1 MNYLSF
7 IFRIL
12 ISIGAGGLVGIERK
26 KRGKAAGFLTNI
38 LVCMGSCIISIYQNI
53 LVSETVEMVIKNP
66 ALSNSIKIDNGRIT
80 AQIVSG
86 MGFLGAGVI
95 MQSKDKIRGITTAA
109 VLWVMSAIG
118 MIIGNGN
125 IEFGIIATIFLYG
138 SLILLRQF
146 EVKYIKS
153 SKILAVRIIYDYV
166 AEEQILRTF
175 WKYDISVIKQEAE
188 QIEHN
193 EGEDIYTK
201 VFYVTLPKEVDQS
214 ELPSIFSQID
224 RIYNIDLD

>member
-1 MNYLSF
+1 MNYLS
-7 IFRIL
+7 IIARI
-12 ISIGAGGLVGIERK
+12 SVAIGAGGLIGIERK

-38 LVCMGSCIISIYQNI
+38 LVCMGSCIISIYQKI
-53 LVSETVEMVIKNP
+53 LFNETIELIKNSP
-66 ALSNSIKIDNGRIT
+66 ELANVLKVDNGRIT

-125 IEFGIIATIFLYG
+125 IDIGIIATMFLYG

-146 EVKYIKS
+146 ELKYIKS
-153 SKILAVRIIYDYV
+153 NKVLSVRIIYEYTS
-166 AEEQILRTF
+166 EEKILRTF
-175 WKYDISVIKQEAE
+175 WKYDISVIKQESE
-188 QIEHN
+188 HIEYS
-193 EGEDIYTK
+193 EGEEIYTK
-201 VFYVTLPKEVDQS
+201 
-214 ELPSIFSQID
+214 IF
-224 RIYNIDLD
+224 